1 MTKGRP
7 EELARELVAKVG
19 EKANWQEKIN
29 SLSHIKSK
37 NQTNMMNGFSKA
49 YNRIVLGHPKVL
61 LIVLLLLLAFFSYH
75 AKDFKLDTSPD
86 TLLLEDDKDLKTF
99 REITTRYNIKEF
111 LVVTFT
117 PYEDLF
123 SEASLKR
130 LKKLREELRSLER
143 VDSAVTLLDI
153 PLFETSGIEL
163 SGITEEN
170 IKTLEDPAVDA
181 ERAKK
186 EILQSPIYKD
196 LVLSADGQTT
206 GLILYLKED
215 THFSELSKKR
225 NQLLDKKRSVT
236 LSQAE
241 QSQLEKYMAEYEDYY
256 AAFNR
261 QRHQDIEKIRSIIRP
276 YKKYAAVH
284 LGGVPM
290 VADDMITFI
299 RNDLVMFGFGVF
311 IFIVVTLASIFHK
324 IRWVI
329 LPLLSCSFAVLI
341 MIGILGFLNWKV
353 TVISSNFI
361 SLMLILT
368 MSMNIHLAVRYRQL
382 CRDKSSESQV
392 DIVSTTAK
400 KMVWP
405 CLYAALTT
413 ILAFS
418 SLVFSGIRPVI
429 DFGWMMAIGLCVT
442 FLTSFLLFPSVLM
455 LLKKSSPLITDVRQS
470 AITSRIASIATF
482 HGGKVIIVSI
492 VLAAISL
499 IGISRLKVENSFI
512 NYFSKKTE
520 IYQGMK
526 LIDDKLGGTM
536 PLDVILHFGEA
547 QPDLPKDDISVE
559 ADDWAG
565 ESDPRDYWLT
575 PFKVERIKEVH
586 DYLAG
591 LPEIGKVLSLASIIR
606 VAEQLNKGKE
616 FDGIELGVLNK
627 KIPDRIRSNMVDPYI
642 SVDNN
647 EARISVRILDS
658 MKDIRR
664 KDLLDKISSDLS
676 SKFGPSGIRATVAG
690 MLVMY
695 NNMLQS
701 LFRSQILSLGIVLL
715 GIAIM
720 LLILFRS
727 IALSIIG
734 VIPNLLAVGIVL
746 GIMGIMD
753 ISLDM
758 MTITIAAITMGIA
771 IDNSIH
777 YIYRFREEFAK
788 NGNYAETLHLCHGNV
803 GKAIISTS
811 ITIIFGFSILVL
823 SNFLPTIY
831 FGVFTGLAMFIALL
845 SVLTLLPK
853 LILIWRP
860 FKTHSP

>member
-29 SLSHIKSK
+29 SLSRIKSK

-241 QSQLEKYMAEYEDYY
+241 QSQLEEYMAEYEDYY
-256 AAFNR
+256 AAFHR

-311 IFIVVTLASIFHK
+311 IFIVATLTIIFRE

-329 LPLLSCSFAVLI
+329 LPLLTCFFAVLI
-341 MIGILGFLNWKV
+341 MIGMLGFLNWKV

-368 MSMNIHLAVRYRQL
+368 MSMTIHLAVRYRQL
-382 CRDKSSESQV
+382 CKDRSSESQFN
-392 DIVSTTAK
+392 IVSTTAK

-429 DFGWMMAIGLCVT
+429 DFGWMMAIGLTVT

-492 VLAAISL
+492 VLAVISL
-499 IGISRLKVENSFI
+499 IGIGRLKVENSFI

-547 QPDLPKDDISVE
+547 QPDLPKDDTSVE

-575 PFKVERIKEVH
+575 PFKVEKIKEVH
-586 DYLAG
+586 DYLAS

-616 FDGIELGVLNK
+616 FGGLELGVLNK
-627 KIPDRIRSNMVDPYI
+627 KIPDRIRSTMADPYI

-658 MKDIRR
+658 KKGIRR
-664 KDLLDKISSDLS
+664 KDLLDKISSDLR

-727 IALSIIG
+727 ITLSIIG
-734 VIPNLLAVGIVL
+734 VIPNLLAVGLVL

-811 ITIIFGFSILVL
+811 VTIIFGFSILVL
-823 SNFLPTIY
+823 SNFIPTVY

-860 FKTHSP
+860 FKTHSH